1 MGGGDSLPFLLIRL
15 ESSFRECAVAIAVQ
29 KGQMP
34 LKNSRNGGLSRFHA
48 PSLSATSVE
57 FETRR
62 EGP

>member
-34 LKNSRNGGLSRFHA
+34 LKNSRNGGLK
-48 PSLSATSVE
+48 PLSHPE
-57 FETRR
+57 FFSDIGRI
-62 EGP
+62 